1 MSNINIIENWFTSN
15 SRENV
20 YYCANDGDY
29 VKYFFKKNDESCLIV
44 YGTTAF
50 DVSEEHIN
58 DVRVVNDGRAL
69 VIITD
74 GEIAKVGE
82 DGIKYNV
89 FVFSVDKGFSYFNYL
104 KSEITNKK
112 PVNVVDDEDED
123 EYDDELLRQEHEEEI
138 IDAALDYMDIYGV
151 DEIRISL
158 CKECGKVMFQ
168 TSRHD

>member
-1 MSNINIIENWFTSN
+1 MSNINIIDEWFKSK

-20 YYCANDGDY
+20 YYCANDREH

-50 DVSEEHIN
+50 DVGEEHIN
-58 DVRVVNDGRAL
+58 DVRVVNDARAL

-74 GEIAKVGE
+74 GEIAKVGD

-89 FVFSVDKGFSYFNYL
+89 FVFSIDKDFSYFNYL
-104 KSEITNKK
+104 KSEFTKK
-112 PVNVVDDEDED
+112 NPVNVVDDDD
-123 EYDDELLRQEHEEEI
+123 EYDEALLQQEHEEEI
-138 IDAALDYMDIYGV
+138 INAALDYMDIYGV

-158 CKECGKVMFQ
+158 CEECGKVMFQ